1 MSQPNILVVD
11 DDPEI
16 GRLLGKYLDGQGFRC
31 AIAANRR
38 SCEQKIAD
46 SRVDLVVLDV
56 MLPDGSGL
64 DICRDIKERRPE
76 IAIILLT
83 ALKEDV
89 DRIIGLEL
97 GADDYLGKP
106 FNPRELAARIRAVL
120 RRGGGAES
128 MASDAPS
135 AGIFAFEGFSVDPER
150 RSATA
155 QDGEDVPLT
164 GAEFD
169 LLMIFLE
176 RPGRVLSRDV
186 LMDLLH
192 GRSADPFRSLRRR
205 DDEPAQA
212 QVQRRRRLQAV
223 SRPCATAATS
233 SPPGSSAAT
242 TPRPAQ
248 HSSRIRAHEIAAL
261 AAGPAARRRHRRRR
275 GAGGRHFRFRPGTPR
290 PRELP
295 PDLRRGGADHC
306 DGARPGPDRR
316 PAPRHH
322 RRHGAGRRCRRRR
335 RSARAPFPRH
345 RQPAAGPGA

>member
-120 RRGGGAES
+120 RRGGGAET
-128 MASDAPS
+128 MPGDPPS
-135 AGIFAFEGFSVDPER
+135 ADIFSFEGFSVDPGR
-150 RSATA
+150 RCATTHSG
-155 QDGEDVPLT
+155 DDVPLT

-192 GRSADPFRSLRRR
+192 GRSADPFDRSVDVTMSRLRRKFNDGGVFKLFKTVRNGGYQFAARVERR
-205 DDEPAQA
+205 DDAAAGASVGASVGAAQ
-212 QVQRRRRLQAV
+212 L
-223 SRPCATAATS
+223 PD
-233 SPPGSSAAT
+233 
-242 TPRPAQ
+242 PRP
-248 HSSRIRAHEIAAL
+248 
-261 AAGPAARRRHRRRR
+261 
-275 GAGGRHFRFRPGTPR
+275 
-290 PRELP
+290 
-295 PDLRRGGADHC
+295 
-306 DGARPGPDRR
+306 
-316 PAPRHH
+316 
-322 RRHGAGRRCRRRR
+322 
-335 RSARAPFPRH
+335 
-345 RQPAAGPGA
+345 